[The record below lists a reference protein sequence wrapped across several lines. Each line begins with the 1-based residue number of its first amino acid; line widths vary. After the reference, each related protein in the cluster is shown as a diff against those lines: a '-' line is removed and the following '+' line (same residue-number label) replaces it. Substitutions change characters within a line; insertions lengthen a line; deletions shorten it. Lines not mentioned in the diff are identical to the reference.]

1 MTDVEPVVTD
11 FASTGR
17 TGRRNAIPD
26 LLGSSNGSASS
37 AELSNKLAELSVV
50 GADVFQDA
58 DGAGKGSSS
67 SQTQS
72 TGDGEEKAEGT

>member
-26 LLGSSNGSASS
+26 LLGPSGGSAGS
-37 AELSNKLAELSVV
+37 AELSSKLAELSVV
-50 GADVFQDA
+50 EDA
-58 DGAGKGSSS
+58 DGAGEGSSS
-67 SQTQS
+67 GPTQS
-72 TGDGEEKAEGT
+72 SGDGEEKAEGT